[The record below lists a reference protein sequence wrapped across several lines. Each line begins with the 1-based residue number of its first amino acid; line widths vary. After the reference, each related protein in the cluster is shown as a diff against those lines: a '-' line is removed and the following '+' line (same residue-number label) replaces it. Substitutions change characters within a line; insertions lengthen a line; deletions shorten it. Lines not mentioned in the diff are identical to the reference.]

1 MTTTYAE
8 RTEGTTIPWWLV
20 LLEGTAAVV
29 IGILLLTSPGITL
42 FALIQVIGFFWLI
55 GGILG
60 IVGIFIDSSLWGW
73 KLVSG
78 ILGILAGIVVLQ
90 HPVWSSILIPAIL
103 VIFLGIQ
110 AIISGGAGLVLAF
123 QGGGWGRGILGVL
136 NIILGLVLLFNP
148 LIGVAVLPFMLGSI
162 SFIGG
167 LSAIVIAFKM
177 RGGSAAQE
185 AGEPRMT

>member
-8 RTEGTTIPWWLV
+8 TTEGTTIPWWLV
-20 LLEGTAAVV
+20 LLQGIAAVI

-42 FALIQVIGFFWLI
+42 LSLIQVIGFFWLI

-60 IVGIFIDSSLWGW
+60 IVGIFIASSLWGW

-110 AIISGGAGLVLAF
+110 AIISGGASLVLAF
-123 QGGGWGRGILGVL
+123 QGGGWGMGILGVL

-148 LIGVAVLPFMLGSI
+148 LIGVVVLPFVLGSC
-162 SFIGG
+162 SLIGG
-167 LSAIVIAFKM
+167 LAAIVIAFKM
-177 RGGSAAQE
+177 RGRSAAQE

>member
-20 LLEGTAAVV
+20 LLEGIAAVV

>member
-20 LLEGTAAVV
+20 LLEGIAAVV

-90 HPVWSSILIPAIL
+90 HPVWSSILIPALL